1 MTIRTTNE
9 LIKFNLDF
17 IIDKKKFLEYEKHNN
32 KINKEE
38 FYNKIMESIETIEC
52 AFNKFEFQEIALSF
66 NGGKDCCVLL
76 HLINYVL
83 LKKFKNP
90 INNPCNNNN
99 NNNFNNN
106 NNNNNNNNQINNKR
120 NGLKT
125 IYFQTPDSFNQ
136 VNEFTETCSSIYN
149 LNLLEVS
156 SIGIKEGLEKVIT
169 SENIKAVFIGIRF
182 GDPNSLHLEKFSYT
196 DPGWPHFLR
205 VNPILNWNYHEIWEF
220 IKICN
225 IPYCELYDQGYTSI
239 GQQHDTIPNPDL
251 LIPST
256 LDQYYH
262 ANRLENAENERKGRG
277 KNIKQIYQQQLL
289 EKQQQH
295 GQQKL

>member
-1 MTIRTTNE
+1 MTVSRTE
-9 LIKFNLDF
+9 SIKFNLDF
-17 IIDKKKFLEYEKHNN
+17 IVDKEKFLEIEKYNI

-38 FYNKIMESIETIEC
+38 FYIKIIESIETIEC
-52 AFNKFEFQEIALSF
+52 AFNKFDFHEIALSF

-83 LKKFKNP
+83 LKKFKDS
-90 INNPCNNNN
+90 INTTNNSNQNSSIDNN
-99 NNNFNNN
+99 
-106 NNNNNNNNQINNKR
+106 IKNK
-120 NGLKT
+120 GLKT

-136 VNEFTETCSSIYN
+136 VNQFTENCSLVYN
-149 LNLLEVS
+149 LNLLEVP
-156 SIGIKEGLEKVIT
+156 SIGIKEGLEKIIT

-182 GDPNSLHLEKFSYT
+182 GDPNSLHLEKFSFT

-205 VNPILNWNYHEIWEF
+205 VNPILKWNYHEIWEF

-277 KNIKQIYQQQLL
+277 KNIKQIYEQQLLDKQQQL
-289 EKQQQH
+289 
-295 GQQKL
+295 